1 MVLSGELN
9 PGDRVTVDAKG
20 GELQFE
26 VTAGEGQTDES
37 VEAPVAGA
45 A

>member
-1 MVLSGELN
+1 MVLSGELK

-26 VTAGEGQTDES
+26 VTAREAQTDES
-37 VEAPVAGA
+37 VEAPVAGTA
-45 A
+45 